1 MPTNFFVCL
10 GETGWQSRTQQHLG
24 HLLCF
29 VLVLGNSSVCVKTSE
44 IREIF
49 TYNMKIRDK
58 GTTAIIQHWH
68 CDEHEVVQLSVKIY
82 ITIAK
87 VLHLL
92 RCLFVILISI
102 AAFAS
107 SSEIKGGLRNP
118 PLVGPYRGRATS
130 RSSWSLLTQLMKMN
144 ISDGNFKLPTVLW
157 RWRQNVVANIVW

>member
-1 MPTNFFVCL
+1 
-10 GETGWQSRTQQHLG
+10 
-24 HLLCF
+24 
-29 VLVLGNSSVCVKTSE
+29 
-44 IREIF
+44 
-49 TYNMKIRDK
+49 MKLRDK
-58 GTTAIIQHWH
+58 GTTAIRQHRH

-144 ISDGNFKLPTVLW
+144 ISNGNFKLPTVLW
-157 RWRQNVVANIVW
+157 RQRCVVMSTDGLMGKTD

>member
-10 GETGWQSRTQQHLG
+10 GEYRWQSRTQQHPG
-24 HLLCF
+24 HSLCC
-29 VLVLGNSSVCVKTSE
+29 VLVLGNTSVCVKTSE
-44 IREIF
+44 IRELII
-49 TYNMKIRDK
+49 YKMKFRDK
-58 GTTAIIQHWH
+58 GTRTIRQHWH

-82 ITIAK
+82 ITNAK

-130 RSSWSLLTQLMKMN
+130 RSSWSSLTQLMKMN
-144 ISDGNFKLPTVLW
+144 ISNGTLKFKLPTVLW
-157 RWRQNVVANIVW
+157 RWRQRL

>member
-1 MPTNFFVCL
+1 MPTSFFVCL

-44 IREIF
+44 IREIII
-49 TYNMKIRDK
+49 YNMKIRDK
-58 GTTAIIQHWH
+58 GTTAIRQHRH

-82 ITIAK
+82 ITNAK

-102 AAFAS
+102 AASTSAS
-107 SSEIKGGLRNP
+107 SSKIKGGLRNH

-130 RSSWSLLTQLMKMN
+130 RSSWSLLTPLMVN
-144 ISDGNFKLPTVLW
+144 EY
-157 RWRQNVVANIVW
+157 

>member
-29 VLVLGNSSVCVKTSE
+29 VLVLGNSSVCVKTWE
-44 IREIF
+44 IREIII
-49 TYNMKIRDK
+49 YNMKIRDK
-58 GTTAIIQHWH
+58 GTTAIRQHWH
-68 CDEHEVVQLSVKIY
+68 CDEHDEVVQLSVKIY

-102 AAFAS
+102 AACASAS

-130 RSSWSLLTQLMKMN
+130 RSSWSSLTPLMKMN
-144 ISDGNFKLPTVLW
+144 ISNGTLKFKLPTVLW
-157 RWRQNVVANIVW
+157 RWRQRL